1 MGKAVA
7 LAIGKK
13 AIVVDLHGLEVNLY
27 VLFEETAE
35 FWFDLFVL
43 SSSKLAGHLLHLA
56 TEWGAWTLRSQR
68 QISTRLKNMEKS
80 GNAMWSRLAKP
91 CEGMHPGQPDQTLHS
106 PTTSPMPLRQT

>member
-43 SSSKLAGHLLHLA
+43 SSSKLAGHRR
-56 TEWGAWTLRSQR
+56 TL
-68 QISTRLKNMEKS
+68 I
-80 GNAMWSRLAKP
+80 AP
-91 CEGMHPGQPDQTLHS
+91 CDRMGCMDAP
-106 PTTSPMPLRQT
+106 